1 MSKRPSVIGGLS
13 LKEPAATKPPAEPDT
28 NFAAKRKPRPD
39 IVHTSVYLPKAVYQQ
54 LREIAFHRD
63 VKIHDVIMEGI
74 SAALVEHGKPDVETL
89 KRESALAS

>member
-1 MSKRPSVIGGLS
+1 MSKRPSVIGGLRLTEAPS
-13 LKEPAATKPPAEPDT
+13 TPSVETAVPAFSP
-28 NFAAKRKPRPD
+28 KRRARPD

-74 SAALVEHGKPDVETL
+74 SAALVEHGKPDVAML
-89 KRESALAS
+89 KRQST